1 VRLDAIT
8 NTIYLNS
15 DYRDA
20 VLYGTRASSGD
31 APLVK
36 TLLML
41 LFKDDLSRRNWSTS
55 FEVRLVRL
63 NLLLV
68 EAARAQR

>member
-1 VRLDAIT
+1 
-8 NTIYLNS
+8 
-15 DYRDA
+15 
-20 VLYGTRASSGD
+20 
-31 APLVK
+31 
-36 TLLML
+36 ML